1 MAMNYL
7 VQHIFYVL
15 LMFVAGF
22 GIPVMAALNSG
33 LGSKLDSPALATS
46 ILLIV
51 GAVVSLMYLLFSGGI
66 PKFPVG
72 KSIPMIFYMGG
83 LFVAF
88 YILSITWVIPKFGVA
103 NAISLVLL
111 GQLLSMTVINHFG
124 LLGALQNSISGQSL
138 AGLALMIIG
147 VFLTV
152 GRFSS

>member
-1 MAMNYL
+1 MNYL
-7 VQHIFYVL
+7 AQPIFYVL
-15 LMFVAGF
+15 LMCVAGF

-46 ILLIV
+46 ILFIV
-51 GAVVSLMYLLFSGGI
+51 GAVVSMIYLFLSGGF
-66 PKFPVG
+66 PKSPVEQ
-72 KSIPMIFYMGG
+72 SIPIVFYMGG

-88 YILSITWVIPKFGVA
+88 YILSITWVIPRFGVA
-103 NAISLVLL
+103 NTISLVLL

-124 LLGALQNSISGQSL
+124 LLGTLQNSISGQRV
-138 AGLALMIIG
+138 AGLALMIVG

>member
-7 VQHIFYVL
+7 VQPIFYVL
-15 LMFVAGF
+15 LMCVAGF

-46 ILLIV
+46 IL
-51 GAVVSLMYLLFSGGI
+51 FSGGI
-66 PKFPVG
+66 PKSPVE
-72 KSIPMIFYMGG
+72 KTIPIVFYMGG

-88 YILSITWVIPKFGVA
+88 YILSITWVIPKLGVA

-111 GQLLSMTVINHFG
+111 GQLLSMTAINHFG
-124 LLGALQNSISGQSL
+124 LFGALQNSISGQSL
-138 AGLALMIIG
+138 AGLALMIAG

>member
-1 MAMNYL
+1 MNYL
-7 VQHIFYVL
+7 AQPLFYVL
-15 LMFVAGF
+15 LMCVAGF

-46 ILLIV
+46 ILFIV
-51 GAVVSLMYLLFSGGI
+51 GAVVSLTYLLFSGGI
-66 PKFPVG
+66 PKSPVENT
-72 KSIPMIFYMGG
+72 IPIVFYMGG
-83 LFVAF
+83 LVVAF

-124 LLGALQNSISGQSL
+124 LFGALQNSISGQSL
-138 AGLALMIIG
+138 AGLALMVAG